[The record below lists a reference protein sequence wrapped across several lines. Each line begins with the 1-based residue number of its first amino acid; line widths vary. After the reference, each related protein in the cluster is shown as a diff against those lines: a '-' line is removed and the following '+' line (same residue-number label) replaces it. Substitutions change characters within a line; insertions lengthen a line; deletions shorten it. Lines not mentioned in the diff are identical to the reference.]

1 MRLGNLI
8 VVITSPSGGRP
19 MGLRIANP
27 SIFFTYIVYR
37 LLTSLWIG
45 GLILYIAYRSPIMQ
59 AAHDADHADEM
70 TRRLHEDMAK
80 PATAIPEVYAVK
92 APEKECVS

>member
-1 MRLGNLI
+1 
-8 VVITSPSGGRP
+8 
-19 MGLRIANP
+19 
-27 SIFFTYIVYR
+27 
-37 LLTSLWIG
+37 
-45 GLILYIAYRSPIMQ
+45 MQ

-92 APEKECVS
+92 APEKECVSWELSNNSLAAVAFSVCFVLIWGLLVML